1 MRLDPKPENPCF
13 GCGGG
18 NPRGMRLAFEQDD
31 ARQRI
36 VGRFRLGEEYQG
48 GSGFLHGGI
57 IALLLD
63 EAMGKAARFHGEQV
77 VTADLRVEFRKPI
90 RINTDIVVEGF
101 VTRRDGRQL
110 YHEGEIRNE
119 AGDLLARGE
128 GRFVIV
134 DRKKYRERWSGH
146 GGHKGPEVIGDRGE
160 RK

>member
-1 MRLDPKPENPCF
+1 VKLDPQPENPCF
-13 GCGGG
+13 GCGGA

-63 EAMGKAARFHGEQV
+63 EAMSKASRFHFEFA
-77 VTADLRVEFRKPI
+77 VTADLRVEYKKPI
-90 RINTDIVVEGF
+90 RVNTDIVVEGF
-101 VTRRDGRQL
+101 VARRDGRQL

-119 AGDLLARGE
+119 AGDLLARGQ
-128 GRFVIV
+128 GRFVVI
-134 DRKKYRERWSGH
+134 DPEKYRAR
-146 GGHKGPEVIGDRGE
+146 
-160 RK
+160 

>member
-1 MRLDPKPENPCF
+1 MKLDPKPENPCF
-13 GCGGG
+13 GCGGA
-18 NPRGMRLAFEQDD
+18 NPRGMKLAFEQDD

-63 EAMGKAARFHGEQV
+63 EAMGKAARFHAAHA
-77 VTADLRVEFRKPI
+77 VTAELRVEYKKPI
-90 RINTDIVVEGF
+90 RANTDIVVEGF

-128 GRFVIV
+128 GRFVII
-134 DRKKYRERWSGH
+134 DRKKYQAR
-146 GGHKGPEVIGDRGE
+146 
-160 RK
+160 